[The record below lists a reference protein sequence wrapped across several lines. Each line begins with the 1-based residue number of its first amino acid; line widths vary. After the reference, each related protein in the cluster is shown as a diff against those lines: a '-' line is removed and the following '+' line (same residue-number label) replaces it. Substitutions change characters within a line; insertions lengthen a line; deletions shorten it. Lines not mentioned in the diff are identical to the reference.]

1 MGVMLTMWVSFWGFG
16 KVLGLVPGNQMMDAS
31 WSAAVLLE
39 PEPEERPLGPVGPN
53 WFGSVFCLRTYEWD
67 RRPWDQQPVQ
77 KPNTHCS
84 ALILCIRVKT
94 QNPLLC
100 THSLHTSFKG
110 FREGRRMHTSFK
122 GFIEGRRMHTS
133 FKGFIEGRRMH
144 TSFKGFIKRR
154 RKRRKRRRQQQ
165 QLVLSSKDNK
175 QAGCTFV
182 VS

>member
-1 MGVMLTMWVSFWGFG
+1 MHHGQ
-16 KVLGLVPGNQMMDAS
+16 P
-31 WSAAVLLE
+31 AVLLE

-84 ALILCIRVKT
+84 ALILCIWVKT

-122 GFIEGRRMHTS
+122 GFIGGRRMHTS

-144 TSFKGFIKRR
+144 TSFKGFIK
-154 RKRRKRRRQQQ
+154 KKKKKKKKKKATTTTSTFFKRQQASRLYLCS
-165 QLVLSSKDNK
+165 QLSTFEWERVLS
-175 QAGCTFV
+175 FFFI
-182 VS
+182 